1 MSSNIARVSHIS
13 AFYSFYELT
22 AWIKFDVSFTVLLF
36 TRAYYCPLNCKHNF
50 VKLSIFNALFTF
62 RHVVDVNVAAVNV
75 VDAFEKKIDCNKN
88 VIQCWKTDDDENNR
102 LFVARL
108 QKNMLPFINMLK
120 KLIKTFLCSAES
132 HLSSVHQKKML
143 RPWRVVSMYRC
154 IHVTLYP
161 CFVLFVYRCIRI
173 SLYSCIVLFVYR
185 CIHVSL
191 YPCGLDHLRYGSQ
204 IPETW

>member
-62 RHVVDVNVAAVNV
+62 RHVVVVDVNVAAVNV
-75 VDAFEKKIDCNKN
+75 VDPFEKKIDCNKN

-102 LFVARL
+102 LFVAWL

-132 HLSSVHQKKML
+132 HLRSEHRKKML
-143 RPWRVVSMYRC
+143 RPWLVVSM
-154 IHVTLYP
+154 
-161 CFVLFVYRCIRI
+161 
-173 SLYSCIVLFVYR
+173 
-185 CIHVSL
+185 
-191 YPCGLDHLRYGSQ
+191 
-204 IPETW
+204 